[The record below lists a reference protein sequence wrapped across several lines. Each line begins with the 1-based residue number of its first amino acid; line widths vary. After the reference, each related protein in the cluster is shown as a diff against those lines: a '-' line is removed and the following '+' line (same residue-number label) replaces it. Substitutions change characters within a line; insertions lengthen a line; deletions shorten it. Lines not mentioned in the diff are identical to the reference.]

1 MPHKI
6 SDFQQNISQMTQAQ
20 SMLGKVL
27 KRVLKAFSFIEKLI

>member
-20 SMLGKVL
+20 RASGQERENRKNKGKQ
-27 KRVLKAFSFIEKLI
+27 S